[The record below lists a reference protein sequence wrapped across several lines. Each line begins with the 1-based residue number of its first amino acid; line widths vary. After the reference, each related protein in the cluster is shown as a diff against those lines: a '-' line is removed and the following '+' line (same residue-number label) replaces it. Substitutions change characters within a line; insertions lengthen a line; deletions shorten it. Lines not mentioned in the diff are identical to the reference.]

1 MTYDSILDAIR
12 QILSGPLANPHMQ
25 NFRPEAV
32 LNDDLHID
40 SVILINLMLHLETD
54 HRIEVSERE
63 LSKDDF
69 ATVDGLIRMLMG
81 EPPAPAAD
89 SGDAPAPSEITVHC
103 FVSCLCAAIRRHETL
118 NFRPFYFGTWD
129 SSFAVTPAMQLAYHS
144 EEITQDLYTRW
155 VERLYN
161 IPVREWYDHGKT
173 KEANL
178 IRFEQLLSAK
188 SDDEQLVVFLDM
200 FHLPER
206 ENKYNQNPFPHYV
219 IIELTE
225 DPDLW
230 HLYDPDYRWRGD
242 LPRETILNAMAQPT
256 VAGGY
261 ILNSGHA
268 QAPKPRDLATYFT
281 DTFRADDNLLTSAL
295 RRIFEYHCQPSR
307 PLALADL
314 GRAVRE
320 MPVLSLRKYA
330 YEHAFAFFWQELD
343 TAFEPFD
350 AECDRVE
357 ALCEGFRSLHFLAA
371 RIAHIGDRAL
381 IPDLFAALDALDKL
395 EFTIKSALHAQF
407 GDWCAA
413 NLPAQ
418 SSLPASPPQN
428 IAQPEEVPA

>member
-1 MTYDSILDAIR
+1 MTYDAILDAIR
-12 QILSGPLANPHMQ
+12 QTLAGPLANAHMQ
-25 NFRPEAV
+25 NFRPEAA

-54 HRIEVSERE
+54 HGVEVPERE

-69 ATVDGLIRMLMG
+69 ATVDGLIRMLLG
-81 EPPAPAAD
+81 EAPEPAAD
-89 SGDAPAPSEITVHC
+89 TAPAPSEITVHC
-103 FVSCLCAAIRRHETL
+103 FVSCLCAAIRRHAHL

-129 SSFAVTPAMQLAYHS
+129 SSFGVTPAMQLAYHS
-144 EEITQDLYTRW
+144 EEITQDHFARW

-161 IPVREWYDHGKT
+161 IPVREWYDHSQT
-173 KEANL
+173 KEQNL
-178 IRFEQLLSAK
+178 IRFEQLLSTK

-230 HLYDPDYRWRGD
+230 HLYDPDYRWRGA

-268 QAPKPRDLATYFT
+268 QAPQPQDLAAYFAE
-281 DTFRADDNLLTSAL
+281 TFRADDNLLTSAL
-295 RRIFEYHCQPSR
+295 RRIFDYHCNPAR

-371 RIAHIGDRAL
+371 RIAHTGDRAMV
-381 IPDLFAALDALDKL
+381 PDLFAALDALDQL
-395 EFTIKSALHAQF
+395 EFAIKSALHAQF
-407 GDWCAA
+407 ETWCAA

-418 SSLPASPPQN
+418 ASFRASPPQD

>member
-1 MTYDSILDAIR
+1 MTYDSILEAIR
-12 QILSGPLANPHMQ
+12 QTLAGPLANPHMQ
-25 NFRPEAV
+25 NFRPEAM

-54 HRIEVSERE
+54 YGVEMPERE
-63 LSKDDF
+63 LSKDDI

-81 EPPAPAAD
+81 ETPAPAAET
-89 SGDAPAPSEITVHC
+89 GNAPAPSEITVHC
-103 FVSCLCAAIRRHETL
+103 FVSCVCAAIRRHEHL
-118 NFRPFYFGTWD
+118 NFCPFYFGTWD

-144 EEITQDLYTRW
+144 EEITQDHFAAW

-161 IPVREWYDHGKT
+161 IPVREWYDHSKT
-173 KEANL
+173 KDQNL
-178 IRFEQLLSAK
+178 IRFEQLLSTK

-219 IIELTE
+219 IIELTD

-268 QAPKPRDLATYFT
+268 RAPRPQDLAAYFT
-281 DTFRADDNLLTSAL
+281 EAFRAKDNLLTSAL
-295 RRIFEYHCQPSR
+295 RRIVDYHCHPSR

-343 TAFEPFD
+343 TAFEAFD

-371 RIAHIGDRAL
+371 RIAHTTDRAL
-381 IPDLFAALDALDKL
+381 IPDLFAALDALDQL
-395 EFTIKSALHAQF
+395 EFTIKSALQAQF
-407 GDWCAA
+407 ENWCAVH
-413 NLPAQ
+413 LPA
-418 SSLPASPPQN
+418 PASPLPIPEQGQTQN
-428 IAQPEEVPA
+428 LEVPA